1 MEQKT
6 THRHCLAPAGLKPDQ
21 LRLFNYTGCFS
32 LLHLRQYE
40 LDLYFVTKS
49 LTNRI
54 QYPLQ
59 YRFLLVSGAAPSLA
73 DTLGSGERGVEFRAG
88 HLG

>member
-1 MEQKT
+1 M
-6 THRHCLAPAGLKPDQ
+6 GW
-21 LRLFNYTGCFS
+21 FS
-32 LLHLRQYE
+32 VLHLRQYE

-59 YRFLLVSGAAPSLA
+59 YHFLPVSGVTPSLA
-73 DTLGSGERGVEFRAG
+73 DTLGSGEPGVEFRAG

>member
-1 MEQKT
+1 MERKT
-6 THRHCLAPAGLKPDQ
+6 TPADTVYLQLGPKPDQ
-21 LRLFNYTGCFS
+21 LRLFNYMSCFS
-32 LLHLRQYE
+32 VLHLRQYE

-59 YRFLLVSGAAPSLA
+59 YCFLPVSGVNPSLA
-73 DTLGSGERGVEFRAG
+73 DTLGSGGTWSGV
-88 HLG
+88 